1 MSNVHS
7 IEKRRT
13 LQDQRAIVA
22 SEWAAKIDRGLSD
35 DEAEA
40 LAAWVRADPE
50 NEAELLKM
58 ARLWDR
64 MDSLARLSDMFP
76 HAANS
81 SAKRSRAP
89 VYRVGS
95 FAAAFVGIAG
105 ILILGTLLRQQSLQ
119 PPGDNFGLTAY
130 ETAVGSVSTVD
141 LQDGSQIT
149 MNTASRVSVKFSQQQ
164 RQVQLERGEMHIKV
178 ARDPA
183 RPLTVVAAG
192 RTIEAIGTA
201 FSVRVDSAQRVVEVL
216 VDEGRVQ
223 VGLHDPVGADPLS
236 TEKQRPDN
244 LQRIFVAQSER
255 VILNDGEE
263 LVEVLE
269 LEDIDAHLSWRDGNL
284 IFRGEPLSEA
294 IAEVSRYTQLD
305 IVIADE
311 RLKAVRIA
319 GLFKA
324 GDVAGFLSSLGA
336 NFDIAY
342 EYGDDEI
349 ILLPAETQSAQ
360 SAPD

>member
-13 LQDQRAIVA
+13 LQDQRAMVA
-22 SEWAAKIDRGLSD
+22 SEWAAKIDRGLSG
-35 DEAEA
+35 DETEA

-58 ARLWDR
+58 ARLWDK

-76 HAANS
+76 HPAKS
-81 SAKRSRAP
+81 SAKPSRRP

-95 FAAAFVGIAG
+95 FAAAFVGVVG
-105 ILILGTLLRQQSLQ
+105 ILILSTLLRQQSLQ
-119 PPGDNFGLTAY
+119 PPGDSFGLAAY

-149 MNTASRVSVKFSQQQ
+149 MNTASRVSVNFSQQQ
-164 RQVQLERGEMHIKV
+164 RQVQLERGEMHIRV

-192 RTIEAIGTA
+192 RTVEAIGTA
-201 FSVRVDSAQRVVEVL
+201 FSVRVDSAQRVEVV

-223 VGLHDPVGADPLS
+223 VGLHDPVGVDPLS
-236 TEKQRPDN
+236 TEKQGPDN

-269 LEDIDAHLSWRDGNL
+269 LEDIDAHLSWRDGDL

-294 IAEVSRYTQLD
+294 IAEVSRYTQLGF
-305 IVIADE
+305 VIADE
-311 RLKAVRIA
+311 RLEAVRIA

-324 GDVAGFLSSLGA
+324 GDIAGFLSSLGA
-336 NFDIAY
+336 NFEIAY

>member
-7 IEKRRT
+7 IDKRRIA
-13 LQDQRAIVA
+13 QDQRAVVA
-22 SEWAAKIDRGLSD
+22 SEWAARIDRGLSD
-35 DEAEA
+35 DDAEA

-64 MDSLARLSDMFP
+64 MDSLARLSEIFP
-76 HAANS
+76 HATKISTQPARG
-81 SAKRSRAP
+81 SA
-89 VYRVGS
+89 YRLGR
-95 FAAAFVGIAG
+95 FATAVVGIVG
-105 ILILGTLLRQQSLQ
+105 VLMLGTLLRQESLE
-119 PPGDNFGLTAY
+119 PPDGNFGLTAY

-141 LQDGSQIT
+141 LPDGSQIT
-149 MNTASRVSVKFSQQQ
+149 MNTASRVLVSFSQQQ
-164 RQVQLERGEMHIKV
+164 REVQLVRGEMHIKV

-183 RPLTVVAAG
+183 RPLIVVAAG
-192 RTIEAIGTA
+192 RTVEAIGTA
-201 FSVRVDSAQRVVEVL
+201 FSVRVDTAQRVEVV

-223 VGLHDPVGADPLS
+223 VGLHDAVGVDLLS
-236 TEKQRPDN
+236 IEKQGLGN

-269 LEDIDAHLSWRDGNL
+269 SEDIDAYLSWRDGDL

-305 IVIADE
+305 FVIADE
-311 RLKAVRIA
+311 RLKAVRVA

-336 NFDIAY
+336 NFEIAY
-342 EYGDDEI
+342 EYADDEI
-349 ILLPAETQSAQ
+349 ILLPAATQS
-360 SAPD
+360 SRNAPQ